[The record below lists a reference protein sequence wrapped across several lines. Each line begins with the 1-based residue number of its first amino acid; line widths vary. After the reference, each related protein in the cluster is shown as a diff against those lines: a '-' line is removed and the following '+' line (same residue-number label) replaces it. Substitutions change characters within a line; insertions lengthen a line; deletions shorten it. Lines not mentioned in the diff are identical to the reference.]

1 MLFVYRIIALIPFTK
16 VDNKI
21 RKAFYENL
29 RIYFYQ
35 DKIEINDSIAI
46 KALDEYYEN
55 RNDIPF
61 TVSFANGSCY

>member
-1 MLFVYRIIALIPFTK
+1 

-35 DKIEINDSIAI
+35 DKIEINDSSH
-46 KALDEYYEN
+46 KALVYEN

-61 TVSFANGSCY
+61 TVSFAKTVAVIDMFT

>member
-1 MLFVYRIIALIPFTK
+1 

-35 DKIEINDSIAI
+35 DIEINDSIAI

-61 TVSFANGSCY
+61 TVLLKTVAVIDMFT

>member
-1 MLFVYRIIALIPFTK
+1 

-35 DKIEINDSIAI
+35 DIEINDSIAI

-61 TVSFANGSCY
+61 TVLLKR